1 MVRNGGFK
9 YVMGQVWNKISKYR
23 SKEIRILLLGLESV
37 GKTTLLYR
45 LKFGEKITVT
55 PTIGFNVESFQYKD
69 LHLNAWDLGFGGK
82 MRPLCQHYYKGSN
95 AVIIM
100 IDSNDRERLEE
111 VTYDVIKPALKS
123 EELKD
128 AVFLFLANK
137 SDIENGM
144 SLEDITEALTL
155 RNLKRKW
162 NIFSVSATTGDGITE
177 AFDWL
182 ALHLGS
188 CQVKQTVD
196 NMKPSTEI
204 YNRQSENEYE
214 MVSHNLETCDGTHS
228 QNAETCDR
236 TYSALACFF
245 VRPNQAVGI
254 EDDDDDDGPT
264 VL

>member
-1 MVRNGGFK
+1 MVRNGLFTK
-9 YVMGQVWNKISKYR
+9 VMGQAWNKISKYR

-45 LKFGEKITVT
+45 LKLGEPIKAT

-69 LHLNAWDLGFGGK
+69 LSLNAWDLGFGGK

-95 AVIIM
+95 AVVIM
-100 IDSNDRERLEE
+100 IDRGDRERLEE

-137 SDIENGM
+137 SDIKDGM
-144 SLEDITEALTL
+144 SLQEISDSLTL
-155 RNLKRKW
+155 NNLKRKW
-162 NIFSVSATTGDGITE
+162 NIFTISALTGDGITE

-182 ALHLGS
+182 ALQLGS
-188 CQVKQTVD
+188 SQVKQTAET
-196 NMKPSTEI
+196 NMKQTEI
-204 YNRQSENEYE
+204 TNFLPPQNP
-214 MVSHNLETCDGTHS
+214 ETCERT
-228 QNAETCDR
+228 

-245 VRPNQAVGI
+245 IRPTQAVGI
-254 EDDDDDDGPT
+254 KDDDHDGDEEKDN
-264 VL
+264 V